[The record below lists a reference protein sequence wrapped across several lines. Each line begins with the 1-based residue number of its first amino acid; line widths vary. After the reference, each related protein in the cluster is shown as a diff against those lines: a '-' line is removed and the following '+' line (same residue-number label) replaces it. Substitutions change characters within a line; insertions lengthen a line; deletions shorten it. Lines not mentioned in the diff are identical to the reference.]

1 MRWVPDR
8 ACHSFEMISFGR
20 RAVATVGRAYRASG
34 ADRPYGDPLPAHGV
48 AMEGYFWRFTDP
60 ATGRVLIALN
70 GVNRAADGTWSTLGL
85 AAHPHG
91 FLHTSASPVGAA
103 STDGLGAFAGDA
115 FHGTADRLWVDL
127 APDAQLDVT
136 VTNPVP
142 WPRKSFGGS
151 SVFQAIPALNQYW
164 HPWLLGGSAHGH
176 AVVGTETWDL
186 DGWSVY
192 AEKNWGKGGFPESWW
207 WGQAQGFADPT
218 VCVAFAGGEVTAGPI
233 RTTVTAVVVL
243 LPDGKLIRLGDPLV
257 SPVHAE
263 VSDERWTLHGRSAQ
277 WSVEIEGSGSLAT
290 AHVLPVPLPAE
301 RRNVPGAIEHLGATM
316 RVTVRR
322 RGRIVWEDESSLAAL
337 EHGGI
342 DRARAEVERRGYGT
356 DAVDASPM

>member
-1 MRWVPDR
+1 MR
-8 ACHSFEMISFGR
+8 S
-20 RAVATVGRAYRASG
+20 AVAAVSRAYRASG
-34 ADRPYGDPLPAHGV
+34 ADRPYGDLLPAHGV

-70 GVNRAADGTWSTLGL
+70 GVNRADDGMWSTLGV

-91 FLHTSASPVGAA
+91 FLRTVAHPVGEA
-103 STDGLGAFAGDA
+103 STQGLGAFAGEA
-115 FHGTADRLWVDL
+115 FHGTPDRLRVDL
-127 APDAQLDVT
+127 GPDARLEVAITD
-136 VTNPVP
+136 PVP
-142 WPRKSFGGS
+142 WPRRSFGGS
-151 SVFQAIPALNQYW
+151 SVFQSVPALNQYW
-164 HPWLLGGSAHGH
+164 HPWLLGGSAHGQ
-176 AVVGTETWDL
+176 AVVGAETWVL

-192 AEKNWGKGGFPESWW
+192 AEKNWGKGGFPDSWW
-207 WGQAQGFADPT
+207 WGQAQGFADPS

-243 LPDGKLIRLGDPLV
+243 LPDGTLLRLGDPVV

-263 VSDERWTLHGRSAQ
+263 VTDERWVLRGRSAR
-277 WSVEIEGSGSLAT
+277 WRVDIEGSGSLDI

-301 RRNVPGAIEHLGATM
+301 RRNVPGAIEHLGATL

-322 RGRIVWEDESSLAAL
+322 AGRVVWEGESNLAAL

-342 DRARAEVERRGYGT
+342 DRARAEVVRRGHGP
-356 DAVDASPM
+356 DAVDAAPIR